1 MSLTPAKQRQIVLE
15 MCQDISDARLTN
27 NPRVLRAVLTDVRDV
42 RLPLLIPDKPTREQ
56 VIATK

>member
-27 NPRVLRAVLTDVRDV
+27 NPRVLHAVLTDVRDV

>member
-1 MSLTPAKQRQIVLE
+1 MSLTPAEQRQIVLE

-42 RLPLLIPDKPTREQ
+42 RLPLLIPDKPTLEQ